1 MTLTEILANEEIRRR
16 EFPVAREKI
25 FLAHA
30 GVCPLPHRVAA
41 GDCRLRGARHHRRP
55 GIFRCPDRLD
65 DARKL
70 ASQLLNCQPDEIALV
85 GPTSLA
91 LSFVAAGLNFRKGDN
106 ILIYHDDY
114 PSNVYPWMALAGRGV
129 EVRLLNTRGLGVI
142 RPQDVMGQVDENTRL
157 VALASC
163 HFISG
168 YRLEH
173 EAIGKFLRERG
184 ILFCLDAIQTL
195 GAFPTTVEHVDFLAA
210 DAHKWLLGPCGAG
223 VFYVRRELQEKL
235 NPPVYGWHNVRNPD
249 YVAQEQIVFRT
260 GAVKYEAGTHN
271 LLGLVGL
278 IAAMELALEMGV
290 ENIAAELL
298 RKRAWL
304 VPALQAKG
312 FAVLNADAKAE
323 NASGFICRC
332 PARRGRLIPTMPRTD
347 ASSTMADGSGTAL
360 TSNVPLP
367 EPPSMV
373 PAPVYVYAPSAFAS
387 ASMAACICPVVH
399 PGQEGSAASPI
410 GGASRRR
417 R

>member
-1 MTLTEILANEEIRRR
+1 MTLSEILANEEVRRR
-16 EFPVAREKI
+16 EFPVARDKI

-30 GVCPLPHRVAA
+30 GVCPLPRRVAQA
-41 GDCRLRGARHHRRP
+41 IADCATRGTTGDQET
-55 GIFRCPDRLD
+55 FVVPDRLNE
-65 DARKL
+65 ARKL

-91 LSFVAAGLNFRKGDN
+91 LSFVAAGLNFCKGEN
-106 ILIYHDDY
+106 VLIYHDDY
-114 PSNVYPWMALAGRGV
+114 PSNVYPWMALAARGV

-168 YRLEH
+168 HRLEH
-173 EAIGKFLRERG
+173 EAIGKFLRDRG

-249 YVAQEQIVFRT
+249 FVAQEQIVFRH

-271 LLGLVGL
+271 MLGIVGL
-278 IAAMELALEMGV
+278 IAAMELTLEMGV

-312 FAVLNADAKAE
+312 FTVLNANAKAK
-323 NASGFICRC
+323 NASGIVSFYQ
-332 PARRGRLIPTMPRTD
+332 PGKDLAALHKKLAGAGVVTSLRTD
-347 ASSTMADGSGTAL
+347 RK
-360 TSNVPLP
+360 
-367 EPPSMV
+367 
-373 PAPVYVYAPSAFAS
+373 
-387 ASMAACICPVVH
+387 
-399 PGQEGSAASPI
+399 GQNYLRLSPHCYNTD
-410 GGASRRR
+410 AELERVLELF
-417 R
+417 